1 MSSDVQACPLCGLKS
16 CSCVVP
22 KPFGLALGPVAFSLV
37 NLLII
42 WAGTYLVWFL
52 FGDPVNSPL
61 KMWPQPF
68 NAYMFW
74 AILVLVFIGFN
85 LGMSGFCK
93 IAQPLSGILATAVT
107 IALAM
112 IIPALLIHG
121 YGALDPAFSAQNYH
135 GHGAAA
141 MVVLI
146 GFYGFGIIP
155 TGMGGWP
162 WSDKLEQPLAGFS
175 QIFLGAVLTFVM
187 YLVLIYPSFASWTGP
202 DQVFMA
208 LPTVVGW
215 FYSVIVCWL
224 TTFLVLDNW
233 PWSGFGSKT
242 KVALA
247 AFFGNFVGGTII
259 YFVFLAFLKGILI
272 PAEAVE
278 AIGGAINLWPAQL
291 GVWIVT
297 WLIFWANIAG
307 NTPTH
312 FGPGANRA
320 IRFVITWTL
329 GILSFV
335 FYMKWFAVGVLNEPE
350 IIAGFGGDPLTWVD
364 ILNLVM
370 LIWVCYFG
378 FYGIRKKE

>member
-1 MSSDVQACPLCGLKS
+1 MSNDVATCPLCNLKN

-22 KPFGLALGPVAFSLV
+22 KPFGLELGPVSFALV

-42 WAGTYLVWFL
+42 WVGTYLVWLL
-52 FGDPVNSPL
+52 FGDPVYSVF
-61 KMWPQPF
+61 KAWPQPF

-93 IAQPLSGILATAVT
+93 LSQPMGGILATLVT
-107 IALAM
+107 IGVALA
-112 IIPALLIHG
+112 IPALLIHG
-121 YGALDPAFSAQNYH
+121 YGALDPAFSAENYH

-146 GFYGFGIIP
+146 GFYGFGVIP

-162 WSDKLEQPLAGFS
+162 FHKLEQPLAGWA
-175 QIFLGAVLTFVM
+175 QIFLGVTLTLIM
-187 YLVLIYPSFASWTGP
+187 YLAFIYPSFASWTAP
-202 DQVFMA
+202 DRVLMA

-233 PWSGFGSKT
+233 PWSAFGSKT

-247 AFFGNFVGGTII
+247 AFFGNFIGGTIL
-259 YFVFLAFLKGILI
+259 YYLFLAMLKGFLI
-272 PAEAVE
+272 PADALA
-278 AIGGAINLWPAQL
+278 AIGGGINLWPAQL

-307 NTPTH
+307 NAPTNLS
-312 FGPGANRA
+312 PATNRL
-320 IRFVITWTL
+320 IRFLITWAL
-329 GILSFV
+329 GIISFV
-335 FYMKWFAVGVLNEPE
+335 IYMKWFAVSILNEPE
-350 IIAGFGGDPLTWVD
+350 IVAGFGGDPLTWVD
-364 ILNLVM
+364 MLNLVM
-370 LIWVCYFG
+370 LIYVCYFG
-378 FYGIRKKE
+378 FYGLRKKD